1 MKKLI
6 LSLLTVLLP
15 LVAFAD
21 AVEIDGIYY
30 DLVTKAKEAIVTKNP
45 NKYSG
50 SVNIPASVTY
60 NGVEYSVT
68 SISEYAFSN
77 SELTSV
83 TIPNSVTSI
92 SNYAFCKS
100 RELTSVTIPNSV
112 TSIGI

>member
-60 NGVEYSVT
+60 S
-68 SISEYAFSN
+68 SFASENQPTCLA
-77 SELTSV
+77 V
-83 TIPNSVTSI
+83 
-92 SNYAFCKS
+92 
-100 RELTSVTIPNSV
+100 
-112 TSIGI
+112 